1 MPITLPT
8 QPDGEQFEDFVA
20 ATLRALGYFIET
32 RVVLREAKKEVLE
45 IDVVATPVGHP
56 LADRELFEAK
66 KDGISFPNLF
76 KLYGQ
81 RLYLGIGSACMAS
94 LEDADS
100 AYRPLYDSKGAEL
113 GVRVCCHRID
123 SDRLDNLAPARNGL
137 AVPQRKIVA
146 AVAWYL
152 QIAKRLAQA
161 ALSSECKQNRG
172 DDLYERVRRYAFEV
186 HASFFAKM
194 PLERAEALY
203 AAYFDSPKLAGE
215 LVGRL
220 AAARGVRAK
229 VVWNEVNDTHQH
241 LWIQHQMLLEASA
254 RIAIIKHALDDVVER
269 GGAPLPTL
277 TLKIGSNAYEI
288 HRHNVPPRFAEGLQK
303 LHARPYS
310 LSLPYLFQTF
320 LELFGGFLFQDS
332 DDELALLEALTTVP
346 RAEIIPSLR
355 LMDEFFAPE
364 GGSMFYT
371 IKGRLLC
378 LKMVPGF
385 VRGIG
390 SFLRLR
396 AFDLKD
402 YATKYPDLGW
412 LLAKWH
418 NAGHGVLEPELTAAV
433 ESGAV

>member
-1 MPITLPT
+1 MTITLPT
-8 QPDGEQFEDFVA
+8 QPTGEQFEDFVA

-32 RVVLREAKKEVLE
+32 RVILREGKKEILE
-45 IDVVATPVGHP
+45 IDVVATPVGQA
-56 LADRELFEAK
+56 LTARELFEAK

-94 LEDADS
+94 FEDADS
-100 AYRPLYDSKGAEL
+100 VHRPLYDAKGAEL
-113 GVRVCCHRID
+113 GVRVCCHPID
-123 SDRLDNLAPARNGL
+123 YDRLDSLAPARNGL
-137 AVPQRKIVA
+137 AALQRKIVA

-161 ALSSECKQNRG
+161 ALTDEYKRNRG
-172 DDLYERVRRYAFEV
+172 DDLYERLRRYSFEV
-186 HASFFAKM
+186 HASFFGKT
-194 PLERAEALY
+194 PLKRAEALY

-215 LVGRL
+215 LISRV
-220 AAARGVRAK
+220 AAGRGVNAQ
-229 VVWNEVNDTHQH
+229 VVWNEANDTHQH

-277 TLKIGSNAYEI
+277 TLKIGSEAYELL
-288 HRHNVPPRFAEGLQK
+288 RHNVPPRFAEGLRR
-303 LHARPYS
+303 LHAHPYS
-310 LSLPYLFQTF
+310 LTLPYLFQTF

-332 DDELALLEALTTVP
+332 EDELALLEALTGVP
-346 RAEIIPSLR
+346 RAEVVPALR

-364 GGSMFYT
+364 DGSMFFT
-371 IKGRLLC
+371 TKGHLLR

-390 SFLRLR
+390 SFFRLR
-396 AFDLKD
+396 AFGLENYGD
-402 YATKYPDLGW
+402 KYPDLGW

-418 NAGHGVLEPELTAAV
+418 KAAYTVLEPELRAV
-433 ESGAV
+433 KPDPV